1 MNKNV
6 IITGT
11 AGFIGFHTAKKLLS
25 KNWNVMGIDG
35 FTDYYDVK
43 LKERREAILAK
54 MPNYT
59 STRMQIETPGVLKSI
74 FEEVRPEAVIHLA
87 AQAGVRYS
95 IDAPDTYIQSNILG
109 SFELLE
115 AARAFPPKHTLI
127 ASTSS
132 VYGASRQMPYHEMDS
147 ANTQMSIYAATKK
160 STESLAHSYA
170 HLFGLPISI
179 FRFFTVYGPWGRPD
193 MAIFKFT
200 KAILEDTPI
209 DIYNFGDMRRD
220 FTYVDDLVNSLEQLV
235 CKPPLQEVDIGEKCP
250 NNINQS
256 VVAPFRVINIGNSNP
271 INLLDFISEIEKAV
285 GKPAIKKYMPM
296 QPGDV
301 KETWADTTR
310 LVELIGSVESTPL
323 SVGVKNFVDWY
334 LNEYDLSRLV

>member
-1 MNKNV
+1 MKKNV
-6 IITGT
+6 IITGS
-11 AGFIGFHTAKKLLS
+11 AGFIGFHTAKKLLG

-43 LKERREAILAK
+43 LKERREAILSK

-59 STRMQIETPGVLKSI
+59 SARIQIETPGVLKSI
-74 FEEVRPEAVIHLA
+74 FEELRPEVVIHLA

-95 IDAPDTYIQSNILG
+95 IDAPDTYIKSNIVG

-132 VYGASRQMPYHEMDS
+132 VYGASKQMPYHEMDS

-200 KAILEDTPI
+200 KAILEGTPI

-235 CKPPLQEVDIGEKCP
+235 YKPPLQEVDIGERYP
-250 NNINQS
+250 NKINQS
-256 VVAPFRVINIGNSNP
+256 VAAPFRLINIGNSNP

-285 GKPAIKKYMPM
+285 GKLAIKKYMPM

-310 LVELIGSVESTPL
+310 LLELIGAIESTPL

-334 LNEYDLSRLV
+334 LNEYDLSRPG

>member
-1 MNKNV
+1 MGKNAV
-6 IITGT
+6 ITGT
-11 AGFIGFHTAKKLLS
+11 AGFIGFHTANKLLN
-25 KNWNVMGIDG
+25 KNWDVTGIDS

-43 LKERREAILAK
+43 LKERREAILSE

-59 STRMQIETPGVLKSI
+59 STRFQIEKPGVLKSI
-74 FEEVRPEAVIHLA
+74 FEEVRPNIVIHLA

-95 IDAPDTYIQSNILG
+95 IDAPETYVQSNILG
-109 SFELLE
+109 TFELLE

-132 VYGASRQMPYHEMDS
+132 VYGDSKKMPYRETDC
-147 ANTQMSIYAATKK
+147 ANKQLSIYAATKK
-160 STESLAHSYA
+160 STENLAHSYS

-200 KAILEDTPI
+200 KSILEGAPI
-209 DIYNFGDMRRD
+209 EVYNSGDMCRD
-220 FTYVDDLVNSLEQLV
+220 FTYVDDLVNSVERLV
-235 CKPPLQEVDIGEKCP
+235 HRPPTQNLGIMEKE
-250 NNINQS
+250 S
-256 VVAPFRVINIGNSNP
+256 ETLSHSSSAPFQLINIGNSNP
-271 INLLDFISEIEKAV
+271 INLLEFISEIERAV
-285 GKPAIKKYMPM
+285 GISAIKKFMPM

-310 LVELIGSVESTPL
+310 LRELIGPLNSTPL
-323 SVGVKNFVDWY
+323 HVGVKNFVDWY
-334 LNEYDLSRLV
+334 LKEYK